1 MKQDDMQQKTK
12 TTVQSHDTALDW
24 SIDQYGSVLRTQRNL
39 DDFTTHY
46 LPRKTR
52 LVARAKSKTGPMV
65 PGTLLSA
72 SGNIVA
78 EVSGTCSFDM

>member
-24 SIDQYGSVLRTQRNL
+24 SIDQYGGVLQNQRNV
-39 DDFTTHY
+39 DDLATPY
-46 LPRKTR
+46 LQRKKR
-52 LVARAKSKTGPMV
+52 LVARAKSKTEPMV

-78 EVSGTCSFDM
+78 EVSGTCSFEI